1 MMQRNK
7 VTEHRII
14 GRHWLKVFGPM
25 RDPCGALALVH
36 AGHPVWTRLEL
47 AWEPK
52 IPSGCRV
59 IPEELVGA
67 ESQIASASF
76 PVKASDLSGP
86 IGQTLGRRINL

>member
-1 MMQRNK
+1 MEPAD
-7 VTEHRII
+7 VLCFHS
-14 GRHWLKVFGPM
+14 
-25 RDPCGALALVH
+25 DPCGALALVH